1 MGMLR
6 PVEAD
11 KSGHLRTIFG
21 REHALN
27 LVLILVS
34 GGFLLI
40 VLPFAGA
47 VLWAVIASISFHP
60 MYRRLGEVPGIRPSG
75 AALLTVA
82 AIFSVVVLP
91 SLLLG
96 VALID
101 EAGRVA
107 ERIRSGQIDI
117 YAAIQRF
124 QAGQPRWL
132 VRALGLEGVTD
143 LRQAELWIADGVA
156 GALRSLAAGA
166 LGLGQR
172 AFGLLI
178 GIGVTL
184 YLSFFFLRDGLRIA
198 EAVEPAIPLPPNIRR
213 TLLKRFVSIVHATVK
228 GSLMVAVLQ
237 GVVGGTVFWALG
249 LHAPLLWGTAMGVMS
264 LLPAIGTGIVWMPV
278 AIFLLATGAV
288 WQGIALALCGIFVIS
303 MVDNLVRPI
312 LVGRDARMPDY
323 VVFVSTLGGLEVF
336 GFNGFIIGPIIA
348 GLFLS
353 AWQLRQVG
361 QAPIAHPTDPQSP
374 SPRIEASP

>member
-1 MGMLR
+1 MGVLR
-6 PVEAD
+6 PVQPD
-11 KSGHLRTIFG
+11 QPGHTQTVLG
-21 REHALN
+21 REHTLG

-34 GGFLLI
+34 AGFLLI

-47 VLWAVIASISFHP
+47 ILWAVIASISFYP
-60 MYRRLGEVPGIRPSG
+60 MCRRLTELPGLRPSG
-75 AALLTVA
+75 AALLTLA
-82 AIFSVVVLP
+82 AIFGIIVVP

-96 VALID
+96 VALIG
-101 EAGRVA
+101 EVGAVA

-124 QAGQPRWL
+124 QAGQPHWL

-143 LRQAELWIADGVA
+143 LRQAELWIADGLA
-156 GALRSLAAGA
+156 GALRSLATGA

-184 YLSFFFLRDGLRIA
+184 YLSFFFLRDGPRIA
-198 EAVEPAIPLPPNIRR
+198 PAIEPAIPLPPNIRR
-213 TLLKRFVSIVHATVK
+213 TLLERFVSIVHATVK

-288 WQGIALALCGIFVIS
+288 WQGMALALCGIFVIS

-323 VVFVSTLGGLEVF
+323 IVFVSTLGGLEVF

-353 AWQLRQVG
+353 TWQVRQVG
-361 QAPIAHPTDPQSP
+361 EAPIAHATDPQSP
-374 SPRIEASP
+374 SLRIEASP